1 MVRPSSLHPNHLS
14 LPRSSSKHHPDCI
27 RADLSTRFASLN
39 LQTTH
44 LPSGPPSPHIPILH
58 SAHLPAAKRL
68 ILYFGESF
76 QDLGVFAYRTIGQIS
91 NAAGSCIDFVSA
103 IHAVPEGAEAPAV
116 LIANCGQLI
125 WYRRGGRA
133 VTQQTWSALPR
144 KTGVSLPYQLDPEK
158 NRVKGHKTIGEH
170 VESVFEWVSKE
181 ANDEVRIDVVS
192 VGDSVE
198 EVVRYLETH
207 WGTLK
212 AKVEAVAIG
221 RLVFSAI
228 YFPFFFTSLDMKI
241 ADMDIMNSGHAWL
254 GEHPSIWGAE
264 FAYFWSRVRHPP
276 LLISSPH
283 HQSLQTQPI

>member
-1 MVRPSSLHPNHLS
+1 M
-14 LPRSSSKHHPDCI
+14 
-27 RADLSTRFASLN
+27 
-39 LQTTH
+39 
-44 LPSGPPSPHIPILH
+44 
-58 SAHLPAAKRL
+58 

-103 IHAVPEGAEAPAV
+103 INTVPEGAQAPAV

-133 VTQQTWSALPR
+133 VTQQTWNALPR

-158 NRVKGHKTIGEH
+158 NYVKGHKTVGEH

-181 ANDEVRIDVVS
+181 ANDDVRIDVVS

-198 EVVRYLETH
+198 EAVRYLETH

-221 RLVFSAI
+221 RLVFST
-228 YFPFFFTSLDMKI
+228 FFLCFLALT
-241 ADMDIMNSGHAWL
+241 
-254 GEHPSIWGAE
+254 
-264 FAYFWSRVRHPP
+264 
-276 LLISSPH
+276 
-283 HQSLQTQPI
+283 